1 MNVSFNV
8 FNKKVMVDSSLK
20 SFYIVL
26 QYGDVTFLAI
36 TSIIEKLKIRVS
48 GLITRRRL
56 SSIYMS
62 AVCLFTFFSISENSQ

>member
-1 MNVSFNV
+1 MNVSLMCLI
-8 FNKKVMVDSSLK
+8 KKVMVDLSLK

-48 GLITRRRL
+48 GLITRPRQTSEL
-56 SSIYMS
+56 NIHVS
-62 AVCLFTFFSISENSQ
+62 CLPCCHIFFHQ